1 MVNPIV
7 PAYSFPGTRQVQVA
21 PIQSI
26 MDTIPAIYALF
37 FQTSGNRIVYSHF
50 TLTEFAKHSPH
61 FLWSNYADAK

>member
-26 MDTIPAIYALF
+26 MDTIPAINALF
-37 FQTSGNRIVYSHF
+37 FQTSGNRIVYSNF
-50 TLTEFAKHSPH
+50 TLTEFATHSPH